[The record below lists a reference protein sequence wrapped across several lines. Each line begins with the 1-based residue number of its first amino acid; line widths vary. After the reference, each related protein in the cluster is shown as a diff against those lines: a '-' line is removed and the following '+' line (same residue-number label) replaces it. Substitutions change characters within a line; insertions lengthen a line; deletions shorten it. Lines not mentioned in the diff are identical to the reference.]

1 MSDVTRRFELDPS
14 VRRRDRGRLLTGGDP
29 PRMVRLSEAG
39 GAALDAVL
47 GGAGHD
53 PVAAAL
59 ADRLADAGI
68 VHPLPTDGEDDP
80 PLTSIVPVRDG
91 GEPLAELVRVLGSE
105 GPVIVVDDG
114 SRDGSA
120 ERAAAAGARV
130 IPNAGAP
137 GPSGARNT
145 GLRAAATELI
155 AFVDADVVVEP
166 GWRRGLADLLVADP
180 ALALVGPRVRSAPG
194 GSLLARYERRASPLD
209 LGPAP
214 SRVGHRH
221 RISYLPAAALLA
233 RRDALLE
240 LGGFD
245 ESMRF
250 GEDVDLVW
258 RLIASGRGARYVPSR
273 EVLHRPRPTA
283 CAIAA
288 QRAGYGRSA
297 PDLARRHGSAVAP
310 LRPGRHA
317 VAIWTAAAALGP
329 RALLPGLAASMT
341 LVASRGED
349 RHSRL
354 ALAEVALRGHV
365 DATRHLA
372 RVLVREW
379 LPLGVAAAAVSRD
392 ARRVLLGAIVLDSL
406 PACSSAE
413 TPAEL
418 PRAVALHAV
427 DRLAYG
433 AGMWREI
440 VRRREFSSLLPAGD
454 GQSRRPR

>member
-1 MSDVTRRFELDPS
+1 VNPTSLNRGADDPPRHRDLDRKAA
-14 VRRRDRGRLLTGGDP
+14 VDRDRGSGD
-29 PRMVRLSEAG
+29 RGTG
-39 GAALDAVL
+39 GAAQEGDHGGYL
-47 GGAGHD
+47 GG
-53 PVAAAL
+53 
-59 ADRLADAGI
+59 
-68 VHPLPTDGEDDP
+68 
-80 PLTSIVPVRDG
+80 
-91 GEPLAELVRVLGSE
+91 
-105 GPVIVVDDG
+105 VD
-114 SRDGSA
+114 
-120 ERAAAAGARV
+120 E
-130 IPNAGAP
+130 
-137 GPSGARNT
+137 
-145 GLRAAATELI
+145 
-155 AFVDADVVVEP
+155 
-166 GWRRGLADLLVADP
+166 
-180 ALALVGPRVRSAPG
+180 APG

-214 SRVGHRH
+214 SRVGHR
-221 RISYLPAAALLA
+221 RRSSYLPAAALLA

-258 RLIASGRGARYVPSR
+258 RLLASGRGARYVPSR

-317 VAIWTAAAALGP
+317 VAIWTAAAVLGL
-329 RALLPGLAASMT
+329 RALLPALAASMT

-379 LPLGVAAAAVSRD
+379 LPLGVAASAVSRD
-392 ARRVLLGAIVLDSL
+392 GRRVLLGAIVLDSL

-418 PRAVALHAV
+418 PRAVALHAL

-440 VRRREFSSLLPAGD
+440 VRRRDFRSLLPASD